1 MPRTKYSSRQSLR
14 ILMTL
19 IIKDGCH
26 GRQLAKDLGLKET
39 TVYGILK
46 RLKKDRYVT
55 TYWDVEGVEKPKLE
69 QVSLAIL
76 PSYLQAFDDE
86 EDEAKGK
93 GAPRLLY
100 RITVEGI
107 KFTNKLQKT
116 FGKRRKP

>member
-1 MPRTKYSSRQSLR
+1 
-14 ILMTL
+14 MTL

-46 RLKKDRYVT
+46 RLKKDKYVT
-55 TYWDVEGVEKPKLE
+55 AYWDVEGVEKPKFE
-69 QVSLAIL
+69 KASLATL
-76 PSYLQAFDDE
+76 PSYLQAFDEDE
-86 EDEAKGK
+86 QDEAKGR

-116 FGKRRKP
+116 FGKPRKP